1 MTAIILTTMCAI
13 ADEATDRFLFLD
25 RRKSWKGY
33 AFPGGHVEPG
43 ESITAGVIREVR
55 EETGLVADEV
65 KFVGIAHFYNNQTD
79 EKYLV
84 FHYYCSHYSGEL
96 LEQTEEGELRW
107 VRREDMSQL
116 SLAEGMDRRLALFL
130 GSGAPIELFVEWNKD
145 GFEAV
150 EHFAL

>member
-13 ADEATDRFLFLD
+13 ADEATDSFLFIN

-43 ESITAGVIREVR
+43 EGITACVIREVR
-55 EETGLVADEV
+55 EETGLAAAEV
-65 KFVGIAHFYNNQTD
+65 RFVGVAHFYNNLTD

-84 FHYYCSHYSGEL
+84 FHYYCNHYSGEL
-96 LEQTEEGELRW
+96 LEQTEEGELHW
-107 VRREDMSQL
+107 VRREDMSRL
-116 SLAEGMDRRLALFL
+116 SLADGMDRRLALFL
-130 GSGAPIELFVEWNKD
+130 GGGAPTELFVEWNKE

-150 EHFAL
+150 EHYTL

>member
-13 ADEATDRFLFLD
+13 ADEATDSFLFIN

-43 ESITAGVIREVR
+43 ESITACVIREVR
-55 EETGLVADEV
+55 EETGLAATDV
-65 KFVGIAHFYNNQTD
+65 KFVGVAHFYNNQTD

-84 FHYYCSHYSGEL
+84 FHYYCSHFTGEL
-96 LEQTEEGELRW
+96 LEQTEEGELCW
-107 VRREDMSQL
+107 VNRSDMERL
-116 SLAEGMDRRLALFL
+116 PLAEGMDRRLALFL
-130 GSGAPIELFVEWNKD
+130 GSGAPTELFVEWNKA

-150 EHFAL
+150 EQYTL